1 MSSRFH
7 PQQIIKFGLL
17 VFAIFSPFSISGA
30 QIGFGIALLGWILKI
45 LWTKRLSWQRSFWDK
60 PIIFYL
66 LAVIISVIFSQDF
79 LKSLVSFK
87 DQWLVLL
94 FFLLVNNLNDLGFSR
109 KLLDIIIGISV
120 LVALYAISQHYTGID
135 LFHNRR
141 LEEILTTG
149 KYRVVGNFS
158 TMAYAFY
165 AMVMSLVT
173 FCLASFEKDK
183 NKQIF
188 YYAASLILITGN
200 LFAYTRSTQLGQV
213 GGFLAFFL
221 LSGSQ
226 KKKKELILIGIY
238 TVVILLIDPFILI
251 RYGQEAGASSVGKR
265 LIIWKTSWSIFVDH
279 PITGIG
285 IGNYKVFFEKYL
297 TVKSKL
303 YETAHNDF
311 LHVAVQSGIL
321 GLASFIW
328 LWITAWISLKRKYSE
343 ITDDN
348 SSRPLILAG
357 LVTLPAFLVA
367 SQFSTFYGSPI
378 GALLLL
384 FVLGVSGSAGTIS
397 YKSPLKQSNLA

>member
-1 MSSRFH
+1 MYSKLH
-7 PQQIIKFGLL
+7 PQQLVKFGLII
-17 VFAIFSPFSISGA
+17 FAIFSPFSIAGT

-45 LWTKRLSWQRSFWDK
+45 LWTKKLSWQKSFWDK
-60 PIIFYL
+60 PVIFYL

-79 LKSLVSFK
+79 LKSLITFK
-87 DQWLVLL
+87 DQWLILL
-94 FFLLVNNLNDLGFSR
+94 FFLLVNNINDLGFSR

-120 LVALYAISQHYTGID
+120 LVALYAISQHYTGVD
-135 LFHNRR
+135 FFHNRR

-165 AMVMSLVT
+165 AMVMSLVI

-188 YYAASLILITGN
+188 YYAASLILVTGN
-200 LFAYTRSTQLGQV
+200 LFAYTRSTQLGQLS
-213 GGFLAFFL
+213 GFLAFFL

-226 KKKKELILIGIY
+226 KKKKELILLAIY

-251 RYGQEAGASSVGKR
+251 RYGQEAGASSAGKR

-279 PITGIG
+279 PIAGIG
-285 IGNYKVFFEKYL
+285 IGNYKMFFERYL
-297 TVKSKL
+297 RVKSEL
-303 YETAHNDF
+303 YATAHNDF
-311 LHVAVQSGIL
+311 LHVAVQSGML

-328 LWITAWISLKRKYSE
+328 LWITAWTGLKRKYSE
-343 ITDDN
+343 ITDEN
-348 SSRPLILAG
+348 SSKPLVLAG
-357 LVTLPAFLVA
+357 LVTLPAFLIA

-384 FVLGVSGSAGTIS
+384 FVLGLSASGKTV
-397 YKSPLKQSNLA
+397 YHKSSLKQSNLA